1 MRYVRALLTFLLGGA
16 AAAYA
21 QPYII
26 STIAGGVPPATPV
39 AGVSASVSP
48 GGIAAD
54 KSGNVYFSSRN
65 SIFKLDTSGI
75 LTRVAGD
82 SRAGFSGDGGP
93 AANAELNTPKGLAV
107 DSAGNLYIAD
117 SANGR
122 VRRVSPGGIIAT
134 VAGSGQGTGYYGNWG
149 DDGPATKAQLF
160 VPTSLAVDSSGN
172 LYISDNA
179 SVRKVAPDGIITLI
193 FGGPDVTP
201 PYQAGVNPGSSLAL
215 DADGHVYVGDPT
227 LGVRAI
233 SPDGSFRTIGSIP
246 NVFGL
251 AFDPSGNLLIAGL
264 YQVFR
269 IARDSTQSVVAGTS
283 TAAPS
288 SSGDGGPA
296 TSAVLNYVRDLAVD
310 GSGNIYVTE
319 LFGFRVRKI
328 STTGIISTVAG
339 NGTEAYS
346 GDGGPASLAQ
356 LDIPW
361 GVVADSGGNLY
372 ISDSGNHTIRKI
384 AASGVITTVAGAG
397 IAGYSGDGGPAAG
410 ARLNTPLGIAMD
422 AGGNLYVADCHNQRI
437 RMISSGGAIT
447 TVAGN
452 GSMGYAGDGGPAVG
466 AELACP
472 HGVAVDPAGNI
483 YIGDTENNRV
493 RKVTPAGVI
502 STIAGT
508 GTQGFT
514 GDGRPAAGAQLCAP
528 ASLALDAAGSLYIA
542 DTCNWAI
549 RKIFPDGTI
558 ATVAG
563 VGPGVASYW
572 GDGQPATGVA
582 LYGPQG
588 IAVDSAGD
596 LYIGDTD
603 GNHIRRVSSA
613 GIISTIAGSALYG
626 ELAYYSSGFGDI
638 FAHGYTGDG
647 GPATNARLGTPYG
660 VAVGSSF
667 EVYFADVPNSAV
679 RMLRP
684 SPIGNGASNLPGP
697 IAPGEIVTLFGQGLG
712 PDQLTQDLRG
722 RLPARRA
729 GMGERGS
736 NPTYP
741 RSAGTQVFF
750 NGSAAAIL
758 YTSATQVA
766 AVVPSEIS
774 GASANVEVRYRGKTV
789 AAFTAP
795 IVASAPA
802 LFTADATGKGAAAA
816 LNQDGS
822 YNTLSHAE
830 FDGRTISLF
839 ATGEGLEPLPPVTA
853 TIGGEPAQVLRV
865 SAVGGSPGV
874 LQIDVQIPSN
884 ALANSGLLNQ
894 NVQVPVPVVLWIG
907 TASTQP
913 GVYVTVFYT
922 GPLGAIPGR
931 AGGRA
936 ACFFDP
942 VPLTE
947 SSTRHTVCF
956 QTRPFAAGGSSPAT
970 LRS

>member
-1 MRYVRALLTFLLGGA
+1 V
-16 AAAYA
+16 
-21 QPYII
+21 I

-54 KSGNVYFSSRN
+54 KSGNIYFSSRN
-65 SIFKLDTSGI
+65 TVFKLDTSGT

-93 AANAELNTPKGLAV
+93 AADARLNTPKGLAV
-107 DSAGNLYIAD
+107 DGAGNLYIAD

-134 VAGSGQGTGYYGNWG
+134 VAGGGQGTGYYGDWG
-149 DDGPATKAQLF
+149 DGGPAINAQLF
-160 VPTSLAVDSSGN
+160 GPAGVAIDSSGN
-172 LYISDNA
+172 LYISDNS
-179 SVRKVAPDGIITLI
+179 SVRKVAPDGIMTLF
-193 FGGPDVTP
+193 FGGPDSPTLQP
-201 PYQAGVNPGSSLAL
+201 SGSSGTRLAV
-215 DADGHVYVGDPT
+215 DANRNVYVGGLT
-227 LGVRAI
+227 RGVIVI

-251 AFDPSGNLLIAGL
+251 AFDPSGNLLVAGLAQVARIAG
-264 YQVFR
+264 
-269 IARDSTQSVVAGTS
+269 DGTQSIVAGTL
-283 TAAPS
+283 TGPLS

-296 TSAVLNYVRDLAVD
+296 TSANLNGAFDVAVD
-310 GSGNIYVTE
+310 GSGNIYTTE
-319 LFGFRVRKI
+319 LWGLRVRKI

-384 AASGVITTVAGAG
+384 ALSGVITTVAGTG

-410 ARLNTPLGIAMD
+410 AQFNTPLGIAMD

-437 RMISSGGAIT
+437 RKISSGGAIT

-452 GSMGYAGDGGPAVG
+452 GSWGYSGDGGPAVG
-466 AELACP
+466 AKLACP
-472 HGVAVDPAGNI
+472 HGVAVDAAGNI
-483 YIGDTENNRV
+483 YIGDTEINRV
-493 RKVTPAGVI
+493 RKVTPGGVI

-508 GTQGFT
+508 GTQGFA

-528 ASLALDAAGSLYIA
+528 ASLALDAAGSLFIA
-542 DTCNWAI
+542 DTCNSAI
-549 RKIFPDGTI
+549 RRISPDGTI

-572 GDGQPATGVA
+572 GGGDGQPATRVP
-582 LYGPQG
+582 LDGPQG

-613 GIISTIAGSALYG
+613 GVISTIAGSALYG
-626 ELAYYSSGFGDI
+626 ELAYYDSNFGDI

-660 VAVGSSF
+660 VAVGPAF
-667 EVYFADVPNSAV
+667 EVYIADVPNSAV

-697 IAPGEIVTLFGQGLG
+697 IAPGEIVTLFGHGLG
-712 PDQLTQDLRG
+712 PGQLAQGLRG
-722 RLPARRA
+722 SLTARGA
-729 GMGERGS
+729 SEGYRGF
-736 NPTYP
+736 NPIYP
-741 RSAGTQVFF
+741 RSAVTQVFF
-750 NGSAAAIL
+750 NGSAASIL

-789 AAFTAP
+789 AAFTVPTAP
-795 IVASAPA
+795 SAPA
-802 LFTADATGKGAAAA
+802 LFTADATGKGTAAA

-822 YNTLSHAE
+822 YNTLNHAE
-830 FDGRTISLF
+830 FAGRTISLF

-865 SAVGGSPGV
+865 GAVAGSPGV
-874 LQIDVQIPSN
+874 FEIDVRIPSN
-884 ALANSGLLNQ
+884 ALANNRGLLGQ

-913 GVYVTVFYT
+913 GVYITVFYT
-922 GPLGAIPGR
+922 GLLAAIPAPTDALPAIPGLPPGNNR
-931 AGGRA
+931 RKSA
-936 ACFFDP
+936 
-942 VPLTE
+942 
-947 SSTRHTVCF
+947 
-956 QTRPFAAGGSSPAT
+956 
-970 LRS
+970 

>member
-1 MRYVRALLTFLLGGA
+1 MRYARVLLTFLLGGA
-16 AAAYA
+16 AAACA
-21 QPYII
+21 QPYVI
-26 STIAGGVPPATPV
+26 STIAGGVPPVTPV

-54 KSGNVYFSSRN
+54 KSGNIYFSSRN
-65 SIFKLDTSGI
+65 TVFKLDTGGT

-93 AANAELNTPKGLAV
+93 AADAVLNTPKGLAV

-117 SANGR
+117 STNVR
-122 VRRVSPGGIIAT
+122 VRKVSPGGIIAT
-134 VAGSGQGTGYYGNWG
+134 VAGGGQGTGYYGDWG
-149 DDGPATKAQLF
+149 DGGPATKAQLF
-160 VPTSLAVDSSGN
+160 GPAGVAVDSSGN

-179 SVRKVAPDGIITLI
+179 SVRKVAPDGIMTLF
-193 FGGPDVTP
+193 FGGPDSPTFQP
-201 PYQAGVNPGSSLAL
+201 SGSSGTRLAV
-215 DADGHVYVGDPT
+215 DANRNVYVGGLT
-227 LGVRAI
+227 RGVLVI

-251 AFDPSGNLLIAGL
+251 AFDPSGNLLVAGLAQVARIAGDG
-264 YQVFR
+264 
-269 IARDSTQSVVAGTS
+269 AQSIVAGTV
-283 TAAPS
+283 TGPLS

-296 TSAVLNYVRDLAVD
+296 TSANLNGAFDVAVD
-310 GSGNIYVTE
+310 GSGNIYTTE
-319 LFGFRVRKI
+319 LWGFRVRKI

-356 LDIPW
+356 LDAPW
-361 GVVADSGGNLY
+361 GVVADSRGNLY
-372 ISDSGNHTIRKI
+372 ISDEGNHTIRKI
-384 AASGVITTVAGAG
+384 AASGVITTVAGTG
-397 IAGYSGDGGPAAG
+397 IAGYSGDRGPAAG
-410 ARLNTPLGIAMD
+410 AQLNTPLGIAMD

-437 RMISSGGAIT
+437 RKISSGGAIT

-542 DTCNWAI
+542 DTCNGAI
-549 RKIFPDGTI
+549 RRISPDGMI

-563 VGPGVASYW
+563 VGPGPAVSL
-572 GDGQPATGVA
+572 GDGQPATSVG

-596 LYIGDTD
+596 LYIGDSAD
-603 GNHIRRVSSA
+603 NHIRRVSSA

-626 ELAYYSSGFGDI
+626 ELAYYDSNFGDI

-660 VAVGSSF
+660 VAVGPAF
-667 EVYFADVPNSAV
+667 EVYIADVPNSAV
-679 RMLRP
+679 RMLSP

-697 IAPGEIVTLFGQGLG
+697 IAPGEIVTLFGPGLG
-712 PDQLTQDLRG
+712 PGQLAQGLRG
-722 RLPARRA
+722 SLTARGA
-729 GMGERGS
+729 SEGYRGF
-736 NPTYP
+736 NLIDP
-741 RSAGTQVFF
+741 RSPVTQVFF
-750 NGSAAAIL
+750 NGSAASIL
-758 YTSATQVA
+758 YTSATQVV
-766 AVVPSEIS
+766 AVVPAGIG

-789 AAFTAP
+789 AAFTVP
-795 IVASAPA
+795 IVPSAPA
-802 LFTADATGKGAAAA
+802 LFTADATGKGTAAA

-822 YNTLSHAE
+822 YNTLNHAE
-830 FDGRTISLF
+830 YDGRTISLF

-865 SAVGGSPGV
+865 GAVAGSPGV
-874 LQIDVQIPSN
+874 LQIDVRIPSN
-884 ALANSGLLNQ
+884 ALANTQGLLNQ

-913 GVYVTVFYT
+913 GVYITVFYT
-922 GPLGAIPGR
+922 GPLAAIPPPTD
-931 AGGRA
+931 A
-936 ACFFDP
+936 
-942 VPLTE
+942 L
-947 SSTRHTVCF
+947 
-956 QTRPFAAGGSSPAT
+956 PAT
-970 LRS
+970 PGLPPGSNRRKSV

>member
-26 STIAGGVPPATPV
+26 STIAGGVPSATPV

-48 GGIAAD
+48 GGIATD

-65 SIFKLDTSGI
+65 SVFKLDTSGT

-107 DSAGNLYIAD
+107 DGAGNLYIAD
-117 SANGR
+117 YANER
-122 VRRVSPGGIIAT
+122 VRKVSPGGIIAT
-134 VAGSGQGTGYYGNWG
+134 VAQFLGPTG
-149 DDGPATKAQLF
+149 
-160 VPTSLAVDSSGN
+160 LAVDSSGN
-172 LYISDNA
+172 LYVSDNA
-179 SVRKVAPDGIITLI
+179 SVRKVTPDGIITLI

-201 PYQAGVNPGSSLAL
+201 PYQAGVNSGSSLAV
-215 DADGHVYVGDPT
+215 DADGHVYLGDTT

-233 SPDGSFRTIGSIP
+233 SPDGSFKTIGSVR
-246 NVFGL
+246 NVYAL
-251 AFDPSGNLLIAGL
+251 AIDASGNVLVADPNQL
-264 YQVFR
+264 FR
-269 IARDSTQSVVAGTS
+269 IARDGTQSVVAGTGP
-283 TAAPS
+283 PS

-296 TSAVLNYVRDLAVD
+296 ASAGLNFPWGVAVD

-319 LFGFRVRKI
+319 LFGYRVRKI

-356 LDIPW
+356 LDAPW

-384 AASGVITTVAGAG
+384 AANGVITTVAGSG

-410 ARLNTPLGIAMD
+410 AQLNTPLGMAMD
-422 AGGNLYVADCHNQRI
+422 IAGNLYVADCHNQRI
-437 RMISSGGAIT
+437 RKISSGGAIT

-452 GSMGYAGDGGPAVG
+452 GSMGYAGDGGPALG
-466 AELACP
+466 AKLACP
-472 HGVAVDPAGNI
+472 HGVAIDPAGNI

-493 RKVTPAGVI
+493 RKVTLGGVI

-514 GDGRPAAGAQLCAP
+514 GDGRPAASAQLCAP

-549 RKIFPDGTI
+549 RKISPDGTI

-563 VGPGVASYW
+563 VGSGTARYW
-572 GDGQPATGVA
+572 GDGQPATSVA

-596 LYIGDTD
+596 LYIGDTQ

-626 ELAYYSSGFGDI
+626 ELAYYDSGFGDL
-638 FAHGYTGDG
+638 FVHGYTGDG
-647 GPATNARLGTPYG
+647 GPATNAKLGGPYG

-667 EVYFADVPNSAV
+667 EVYFADGPNSAV

-697 IAPGEIVTLFGQGLG
+697 IAPGEIVTLFGQDLG
-712 PDQLTQDLRG
+712 PGRLTQDLSSRLTARPAG
-722 RLPARRA
+722 R
-729 GMGERGS
+729 GERGP
-736 NPTYP
+736 NPIDP
-741 RSAGTQVFF
+741 RSDGTEVFF

-766 AVVPSEIS
+766 AVVPSEIG
-774 GASANVEVRYRGKTV
+774 GASANVEVRYLGKTV
-789 AAFTAP
+789 AAFTVP
-795 IVASAPA
+795 IVASAPG
-802 LFTADATGKGAAAA
+802 LFTADATGKGVAAA

-830 FDGRTISLF
+830 FAGRTISLF
-839 ATGEGLEPLPPVTA
+839 ATGEGLEPLPAVTA

-865 SAVGGSPGV
+865 RAVGGSPGV
-874 LQIDVQIPSN
+874 LQIDVRIPSN
-884 ALANSGLLNQ
+884 ALANIPGLQ
-894 NVQVPVPVVLWIG
+894 GVQVPVPVVLWIG

-922 GPLGAIPGR
+922 GPLA
-931 AGGRA
+931 
-936 ACFFDP
+936 
-942 VPLTE
+942 
-947 SSTRHTVCF
+947 
-956 QTRPFAAGGSSPAT
+956 
-970 LRS
+970 